1 MPSFLIDWFA
11 TIGMR
16 WRNSFEHPVTLAL
29 NMRMHWLV
37 RYWLVAW
44 IYTPC
49 VLFIL
54 FLDDLGCWVIMFC
67 WLVVARSDTHYWQ
80 KITAKPFSFFFVLA
94 RKRAQPSV
102 SKIALKLC
110 VFSKPMKG
118 GGSSAQRPLVIHR
131 WWNPVKNHVNCIF
144 LVGNTTIILSRD
156 QISNP
161 QWWIGK
167 NQCDDAHQQCF
178 AITMMTLRHDQRRSV
193 PCHALYANK
202 FSTASCSFI

>member
-1 MPSFLIDWFA
+1 MQRERHTDIPTDIQTHRQTHRHPDRHTDRHTRTHTTCLFGMPSFLIDWFA

-80 KITAKPFSFFFVLA
+80 KITAKPFSFFSCSQGNVLNLLSP
-94 RKRAQPSV
+94 KSPSNSASFRNPWKGAV
-102 SKIALKLC
+102 PVHRGLWSYTDGEIRSKIMWTA
-110 VFSKPMKG
+110 F
-118 GGSSAQRPLVIHR
+118 
-131 WWNPVKNHVNCIF
+131 F
-144 LVGNTTIILSRD
+144 LG
-156 QISNP
+156 
-161 QWWIGK
+161 W
-167 NQCDDAHQQCF
+167 
-178 AITMMTLRHDQRRSV
+178 
-193 PCHALYANK
+193 
-202 FSTASCSFI
+202 